1 MTANADTGA
10 TRADTTGNGATSHD
24 ATNQSGTMCG
34 RPRGPTVAN
43 CMTFC

>member
-24 ATNQSGTMCG
+24 ATNQS
-34 RPRGPTVAN
+34 RHQPQRLPRRHR
-43 CMTFC
+43 

>member
-24 ATNQSGTMCG
+24 ATNHDAAPAHQPQ
-34 RPRGPTVAN
+34 RLPRRHR
-43 CMTFC
+43 